1 MATLHGAT
9 STELFMRSEPRRE
22 TVVPATSPR
31 LLGYRMPAE
40 WEHHEST
47 WISWPHNEET
57 WPDELEVVERTV
69 AQAVKALSRAEG
81 IRINVNSRDHEAR
94 ARRALDEV
102 DVTGP
107 VHFHRIPT
115 NDAWVRDYGPIFVHS
130 EDLGVAAVCWD
141 FNSWGDKYPP
151 YDLDNAAAGR
161 MAEDLG
167 VPAFEADMILEGG
180 SIDVN
185 GDGLLMTTESC
196 LLNPNRNPDLDRE
209 EIVRRLR
216 DFLGIEQVIWLSEG
230 IVGDDTDGHI
240 DDIARFV
247 GQNRIVTTTESDPA
261 SENYDILQNNL
272 EVLKGLRLSDGSAL
286 EVLELPMP
294 APRQV
299 KGLTMP
305 ASYAN
310 FYVGN
315 GTVLVP
321 TFDDDKD
328 TDAIAVLKR
337 AFPGRKIVG
346 LYCGDLIWGLGAFHC
361 LTQQVPASSNSR

>member
-1 MATLHGAT
+1 
-9 STELFMRSEPRRE
+9 
-22 TVVPATSPR
+22 
-31 LLGYRMPAE
+31 MPAE
-40 WEHHEST
+40 WERHEST

-57 WPDELEVVERTV
+57 WPDGLEAVERTV
-69 AQAVKALSRAEG
+69 AQAIKALAQAEA
-81 IRINVNSRDHEAR
+81 IRINVNSSDHEAR
-94 ARRALDEV
+94 ARRALDESG
-102 DVTGP
+102 VTEK

-115 NDAWVRDYGPIFVHS
+115 NDAWVRDYGPIFVRS
-130 EDLGVAAVCWD
+130 EGRGVAAVCWG
-141 FNSWGDKYPP
+141 FNSWGEKYPP
-151 YDLDNAAAGR
+151 YDLDDAATAR

-196 LLNPNRNPDLDRE
+196 LLNPNRNPDLGRDDIE
-209 EIVRRLR
+209 QRLR
-216 DFLGIEQVIWLSEG
+216 DYLGIEHMIWLKEG

-240 DDIARFV
+240 DDLARFV
-247 GQNRIVTTTESDPA
+247 GPKRIVTAVESDPA
-261 SENYDILQNNL
+261 RENYDILQNNL
-272 EVLKGLRLSDGSAL
+272 EVLKGIRFSDGSAL

-294 APRQV
+294 EHRQV
-299 KGLTMP
+299 KGVMMP

-321 TFDDDKD
+321 TFEDEKD
-328 TDAIAVLKR
+328 AEAIAVLQR
-337 AFPGRKIVG
+337 VFPGRRIVG

-361 LTQQVPASSNSR
+361 LTQQVPASTNSV